1 MRAREG
7 HDVVEF
13 VIVRHGQTTW
23 NASGTIQGQ
32 ADAPLDELGIAQAR
46 VTAAEIARG
55 VRWGHVDS
63 VDSSDLRRAA
73 DTASVIAASSSSA
86 SSSSSAVRAH
96 AALRERHAGSL
107 QGIRRADAPARDP
120 KAWKALRGGDDATRV
135 PGGGESYDDVW
146 DRVVPWFEDEARA
159 RARARAAAAGEGG
172 GRGGGSGVVVTH
184 GGVIHV
190 LSDRCEAD
198 DECERF
204 DDDDDRD
211 DVRRGRGRVVV
222 KNCAVGVLRLHVPR
236 EDDAAGERRVRWRIG
251 ETWGDASHLEEGGL
265 RSSAWGG
272 GAAGV

>member
-46 VTAAEIARG
+46 VTAAALWG
-55 VRWGHVDS
+55 SGDGRWGRLERDAPI
-63 VDSSDLRRAA
+63 DSSDLKRAA
-73 DTASVIAASSSSA
+73 DTASVIAAA

-172 GRGGGSGVVVTH
+172 GRGGGRGVVVTH

-198 DECERF
+198 DEWF

>member
-1 MRAREG
+1 MAVGTLVATRRSTRPTSSAR
-7 HDVVEF
+7 
-13 VIVRHGQTTW
+13 Q
-23 NASGTIQGQ
+23 
-32 ADAPLDELGIAQAR
+32 
-46 VTAAEIARG
+46 
-55 VRWGHVDS
+55 
-63 VDSSDLRRAA
+63 
-73 DTASVIAASSSSA
+73 DTASVIAAASS

-172 GRGGGSGVVVTH
+172 GRGGGRGVVVTH

-198 DECERF
+198 DEWF
-204 DDDDDRD
+204 ATSG
-211 DVRRGRGRVVV
+211 RGRGRVVA